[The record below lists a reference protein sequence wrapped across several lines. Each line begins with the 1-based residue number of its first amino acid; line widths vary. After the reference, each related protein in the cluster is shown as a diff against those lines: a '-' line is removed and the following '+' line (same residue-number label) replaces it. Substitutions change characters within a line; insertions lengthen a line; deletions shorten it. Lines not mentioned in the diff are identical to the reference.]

1 MKCLLCSSK
10 FENKQKLID
19 HYLQYHNVDQN
30 NCFFKKLF
38 VENNKAF
45 LKNCI
50 RCNQLITAKKEK
62 VAYDFLKH

>member
-1 MKCLLCSSK
+1 MKCLLCSSN

-30 NCFFKKLF
+30 NWFFKKLF
-38 VENNKAF
+38 VENNEAF

-50 RCNQLITAKKEK
+50 RCNQLNYNKERK
-62 VAYDFLKH
+62 SS